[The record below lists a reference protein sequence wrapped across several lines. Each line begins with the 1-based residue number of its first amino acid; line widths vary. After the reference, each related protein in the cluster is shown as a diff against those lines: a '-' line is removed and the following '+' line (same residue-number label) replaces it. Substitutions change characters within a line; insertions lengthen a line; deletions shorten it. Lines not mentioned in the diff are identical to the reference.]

1 MDDGSFVEGGSL
13 EPNKNPT
20 CLRDAG
26 TSLFWYKGFAT
37 GKNVPGASTIEYQ
50 VQTVKD
56 DVVFCDVSQNTDYND
71 KNIASKEFTE
81 PTLSVR
87 YKFVI
92 RPAKEIAERIKA
104 SGANDMIP
112 FIKEDIYVPENS
124 KTINIQLG
132 QIANNYAWYDDDNLS
147 LIHISEPTRP
157 Y

>member
-1 MDDGSFVEGGSL
+1 M
-13 EPNKNPT
+13 
-20 CLRDAG
+20 
-26 TSLFWYKGFAT
+26 
-37 GKNVPGASTIEYQ
+37 
-50 VQTVKD
+50 KD

-132 QIANNYAWYDDDNLS
+132 QIANNYAWYDDDNRTLCREIITNIAKMEGHGQILNREINFIGS
-147 LIHISEPTRP
+147 R
-157 Y
+157 

>member
-1 MDDGSFVEGGSL
+1 MS
-13 EPNKNPT
+13 
-20 CLRDAG
+20 
-26 TSLFWYKGFAT
+26 
-37 GKNVPGASTIEYQ
+37 
-50 VQTVKD
+50 
-56 DVVFCDVSQNTDYND
+56 VFCDVSQNIDYDDGEINS
-71 KNIASKEFTE
+71 SKEFTE

-132 QIANNYAWYDDDNLS
+132 QIANNYAWYDEIVELLCREIITNIAEMEGNGQILNRAINFIGS
-147 LIHISEPTRP
+147 R
-157 Y
+157 